1 MRIYFLDICPV
12 GEEMEIYFTERD
24 EDKLKVFLYDVQL
37 NTKREEDQQIG
48 VQLVKLGFSDCV
60 PGSFLEK
67 IIMDEENNNEPTG
80 VIFDIHVVSL
90 KVCGLFQVEER
101 HDIAEI
107 LLRLALNTNQSIKP
121 S

>member
-1 MRIYFLDICPV
+1 
-12 GEEMEIYFTERD
+12 MEIYFTERD

-67 IIMDEENNNEPTG
+67 IIMDEENNGQIN
-80 VIFDIHVVSL
+80 VQ
-90 KVCGLFQVEER
+90 LFYIIRPMEKIYTCVLVN
-101 HDIAEI
+101 I
-107 LLRLALNTNQSIKP
+107 LE
-121 S
+121 